1 MPINRP
7 NSFSSVGKAK
17 MPGAINPDGTIQQAI
32 AEDNITV
39 TPASGQGNVTVA
51 LSVDT
56 ARTTYGGSTNPA
68 GYYYPGS
75 QILFNWETGS
85 TLTAGKL
92 YYWSALG
99 SWQPADAGTDGEN
112 LMAMCSDNADG
123 SEMVFKGLVQS
134 NQLFTAGEIG
144 LPVYLSISGTLSSLK
159 PTSSGEWVRLIGYIK
174 STDGLVLLDVS
185 NDFYQVP

>member
-7 NSFSSVGKAK
+7 NSFASVGKAK
-17 MPGAINPDGTIQQAI
+17 MPGAVNPDGTITKAI

-39 TPASGQGNVTVA
+39 SPASGQGNVTVA

-56 ARTTYGGSTNPA
+56 ARTTYEGTQFA
-68 GYYYPGS
+68 GYYHPGS
-75 QILFNWETGS
+75 QILFNWESGS
-85 TLTAGKL
+85 TLTAGKM
-92 YYWSALG
+92 YYWSSLG

-123 SEMVFKGLVQS
+123 TEMVFKGLVQS
-134 NQLFTAGEIG
+134 NQLFTAGQLG
-144 LPVYLSISGTLSSLK
+144 QPVYLSPSGTLSTLK
-159 PTSSGEWVRLIGYIK
+159 PSSTGEWVRLIGYVK
-174 STDGLVLLDVS
+174 ELDGLILLDVS